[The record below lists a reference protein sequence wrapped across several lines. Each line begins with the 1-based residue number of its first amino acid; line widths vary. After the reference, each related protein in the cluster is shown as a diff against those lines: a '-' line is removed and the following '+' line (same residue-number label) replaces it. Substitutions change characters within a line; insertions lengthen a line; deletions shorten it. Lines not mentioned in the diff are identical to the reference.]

1 MNSIRRHVM
10 NNHRDAT
17 IICSAGGPKH
27 LKIDADQ
34 WLPALMFQ
42 CGSACATVVDG
53 LRAMAAGVWPSLT

>member
-34 WLPALMFQ
+34 WLPGLMFQ
-42 CGSACATVVDG
+42 CGSACATG
-53 LRAMAAGVWPSLT
+53 PGRHGRSLPSVSMSA